1 MPVWPGVANDD
12 RPSFDPPS
20 PPSPPKELLPR
31 APPKTDLPPS
41 EAAEED
47 PPKAG
52 WFKPAPNVPIVE
64 LDVLKFDAKLVSLV
78 PLAADAKGDLEDA
91 FPRLPNGDEVE
102 LEKLLKPEA
111 LNFSSEV

>member
-1 MPVWPGVANDD
+1 M
-12 RPSFDPPS
+12 
-20 PPSPPKELLPR
+20 
-31 APPKTDLPPS
+31 
-41 EAAEED
+41 
-47 PPKAG
+47 
-52 WFKPAPNVPIVE
+52 E
-64 LDVLKFDAKLVSLV
+64 LDVLKLDAKLVSLV